1 MNKLLKEYCNE
12 IDIEISEEQLSKF
25 LDFYTFLLKK
35 NKVMNLTTITEKQ
48 DVVIKHF
55 IDSIYIMKNVSL
67 SKKQILDIGT
77 GAGFPG
83 IPLAIMVSDANFV
96 LLDSLSKRI
105 TFLDEVCKLCEIRN
119 VKTIHSRAEDAARK
133 SLYREQ
139 FDIVVSR
146 AVANLSTLLEYSSP
160 FVKVGGQFISYKTG
174 YADEELSN
182 AKRAENLLGCQ
193 YKNSI
198 DFVLPETDME
208 RRFII
213 YEKKKSV
220 SKKYPR
226 QAGKPKK
233 EPL

>member
-1 MNKLLKEYCNE
+1 MKKLLKEYCDTIN
-12 IDIEISEEQLSKF
+12 IPISDVQLSKF
-25 LDFYTFLLKK
+25 LDFYNFLIEK
-35 NKVMNLTTITEKQ
+35 NKVMNLTTITEKR

-55 IDSIYIMKNVSL
+55 IDSIYIMKNISL
-67 SKKQILDIGT
+67 SEKYILDVGT

-83 IPLAIMVSDANFV
+83 IPLSIMLPDSNFV

-105 TFLDEVCKLCEIRN
+105 TFLNEVCKICNIKN
-119 VKTIHSRAEDAARK
+119 VKTIHSRAEDAARN
-133 SLYREQ
+133 LEYREQ

-146 AVANLSTLLEYSSP
+146 AVANLSTLLEYCSP

-174 YADEELSN
+174 HIDEELCS
-182 AKRAENLLGCQ
+182 ARKAENILGCT
-193 YKNSI
+193 YKDSV
-198 DFVLPETDME
+198 DFFLPTTDME
-208 RRFII
+208 RRFLI

-226 QAGKPKK
+226 QAGKPKR